1 MTDKVRR
8 NTATTSR
15 VVSALREL
23 VKALDRR
30 LPHPERPGEIRIALD
45 SQMLRRK
52 AVAQIE
58 ALSRQG
64 PDDTPYDQE
73 LVDAIM
79 TDDGSPPP
87 EEIVSNI
94 T

>member
-1 MTDKVRR
+1 MTEKARR
-8 NTATTSR
+8 NTSTTSR
-15 VVSALREL
+15 LVSALQEL
-23 VKALDRR
+23 IRALDTR

-64 PDDTPYDQE
+64 ADDTPYDQE
-73 LVDAIM
+73 LFDAIM